1 MRNDSSRIR
10 LQRDPAILHIAADS
24 LNRSGEYLMPRFSK
38 ALCAGVLA
46 VILVGGGGFISAAV
60 AAPKLSEA
68 DDAAIKGA
76 IASCKAEAKAKK
88 IRFPSSRAFLRDCV
102 TETIRN
108 NPPKR

>member
-1 MRNDSSRIR
+1 
-10 LQRDPAILHIAADS
+10 
-24 LNRSGEYLMPRFSK
+24 MPCFPNV
-38 ALCAGVLA
+38 LCAGFLAVVLA
-46 VILVGGGGFISAAV
+46 NGAAFISAAA

>member
-1 MRNDSSRIR
+1 
-10 LQRDPAILHIAADS
+10 
-24 LNRSGEYLMPRFSK
+24 MPRFRGLYIGILST
-38 ALCAGVLA
+38 ALGIA
-46 VILVGGGGFISAAV
+46 FISAAA

-68 DDAAIKGA
+68 DDAAIKGV

-88 IRFPSSRAFLRDCV
+88 IRFPASRTFLRDCV